1 MTIEFSFS
9 IVLLISVL
17 FFSLH
22 NLALIGDY
30 VYLCIDKS
38 CKSIIVR
45 GVEVSIVNSKIPLNS
60 STVEFRL
67 QYDYDF
73 KDLNCKFSIV
83 LFEYNVYGAEC
94 LLNLS
99 YPIFIE
105 FNGRIYIA
113 GVPGV

>member
-30 VYLCIDKS
+30 VFLCIDKS

-45 GVEVSIVNSKIPLNS
+45 GVELSIVNSKIPLNNS
-60 STVEFRL
+60 IADSRL
-67 QYDYDF
+67 QYDF
-73 KDLNCKFSIV
+73 KDLKCKFSIV
-83 LFEYNVYGAEC
+83 LFEYNVYGAEY